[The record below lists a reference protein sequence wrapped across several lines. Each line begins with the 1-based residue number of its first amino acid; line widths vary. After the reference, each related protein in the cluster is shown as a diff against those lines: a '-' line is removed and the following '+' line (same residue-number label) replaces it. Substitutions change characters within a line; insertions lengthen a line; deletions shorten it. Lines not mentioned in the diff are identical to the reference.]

1 MTYTVL
7 SACYANAEGT
17 AAVLKTVQAGDV
29 LVSPVDTPALW
40 ELLPAEVEP
49 YAPLVTVPAEVT
61 MRQARRALRRVG
73 KLAEVD
79 ALIAAMPGEAG
90 EDARIDWEKSQTVQR
105 HWPLVH
111 ALAPA
116 LGLSESD
123 LDQLFI
129 LARGL

>member
-61 MRQARRALRRVG
+61 MRQARRALRLAG
-73 KLAEVD
+73 KLAQVE
-79 ALIAAMPGEAG
+79 AAIDGLPEPQRT
-90 EDARIDWEKSQTVQR
+90 DARIDWDHSQTVQR
-105 HWPLVH
+105 HRPLVQL
-111 ALAPA
+111 LAPA

-129 LARGL
+129 LARDL